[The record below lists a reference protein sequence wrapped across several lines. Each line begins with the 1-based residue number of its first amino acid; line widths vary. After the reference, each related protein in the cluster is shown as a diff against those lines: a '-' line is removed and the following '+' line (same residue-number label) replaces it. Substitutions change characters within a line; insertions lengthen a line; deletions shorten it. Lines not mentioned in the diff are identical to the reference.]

1 MDERIDEIDKRLRE
15 IDKRLRVIEIWL
27 LKFLEDQTTIRKNH
41 KDIFERH
48 RSEPTI
54 INDHRY
60 RDRDLNQIS
69 IKPSL
74 NRESIIEYP

>member
-27 LKFLEDQTTIRKNH
+27 LKFLEDQTLIRNTH
-41 KDIFERH
+41 KEMFERH

-54 INDHRY
+54 IHKY
-60 RDRDLNQIS
+60 RHRDLN
-69 IKPSL
+69 K
-74 NRESIIEYP
+74 